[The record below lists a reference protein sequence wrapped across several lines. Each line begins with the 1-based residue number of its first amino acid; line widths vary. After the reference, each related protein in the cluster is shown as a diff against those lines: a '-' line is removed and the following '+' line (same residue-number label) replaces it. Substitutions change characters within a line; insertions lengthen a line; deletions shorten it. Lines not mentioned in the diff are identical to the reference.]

1 MWRKPEKS
9 EATWNITSGPLKYTL
24 KVQVAQLFPT
34 LCNPM
39 DCRLS
44 GFSVPGILQA
54 RILEWVTSPFSGGSS
69 QPRDRTQISHLQADS
84 LPSEPPGKPKSTG
97 MGSLSLLQRIF
108 PAQELNLGLLLC
120 RWILYQLSH
129 QGSPRILEWLAYPFS
144 SGPSQPR
151 NWTKV
156 SCFAGGFFTSWA
168 IISEMKYHL
177 FLVFS
182 LSFCPLFLS
191 FPNSNLH
198 GYFMSDIIFSVL

>member
-1 MWRKPEKS
+1 MIPIICFLYLCLPLIFALLFYFKMFFLSLASLNVSFIES
-9 EATWNITSGPLKYTL
+9 ESHSGESDSVTPWTVYSPWNSPGQSTGLLEGI
-24 KVQVAQLFPT
+24 FPT
-34 LCNPM
+34 QGLNP
-39 DCRLS
+39 
-44 GFSVPGILQA
+44 
-54 RILEWVTSPFSGGSS
+54 
-69 QPRDRTQISHLQADS
+69 S
-84 LPSEPPGKPKSTG
+84 LPPRR
-97 MGSLSLLQRIF
+97 Q
-108 PAQELNLGLLLC
+108 
-120 RWILYQLSH
+120 ILYQLSH

>member
-1 MWRKPEKS
+1 M
-9 EATWNITSGPLKYTL
+9 

-39 DCRLS
+39 DCSLS

-54 RILEWVTSPFSGGSS
+54 RILEWVTSPFFGGSS

-120 RWILYQLSH
+120 RRILYQLSH
-129 QGSPRILEWLAYPFS
+129 QGGTHEYRLKQLGMSKLGGSWLWS
-144 SGPSQPR
+144 S
-151 NWTKV
+151 
-156 SCFAGGFFTSWA
+156 
-168 IISEMKYHL
+168 
-177 FLVFS
+177 VFQRVRKNK
-182 LSFCPLFLS
+182 P
-191 FPNSNLH
+191 
-198 GYFMSDIIFSVL
+198 